1 MSISE
6 TFENSLTTSFESQE
20 LLLGDIVLCTDIIKS
35 QAKEYGHS
43 EKREF
48 SFLVVHSLL
57 HLLGYDHMEE
67 EERVQMEEHQR
78 EIMSGLKIG
87 RGGSDE

>member
-1 MSISE
+1 MS
-6 TFENSLTTSFESQE
+6 
-20 LLLGDIVLCTDIIKS
+20 
-35 QAKEYGHS
+35 
-43 EKREF
+43 R

-87 RGGSDE
+87 RGESDE